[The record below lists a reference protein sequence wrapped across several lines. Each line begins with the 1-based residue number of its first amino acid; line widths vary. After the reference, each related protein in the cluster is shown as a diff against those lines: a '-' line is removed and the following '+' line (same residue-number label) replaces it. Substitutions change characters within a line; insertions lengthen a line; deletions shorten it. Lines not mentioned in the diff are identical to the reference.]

1 MDSLKSY
8 IISKIIKNFLT
19 LFLPFFA
26 LMSAI
31 YIVNISRFSAKIN
44 LSTLDFF
51 TLFSYTLP
59 DILSTAVP
67 LAFFGAV
74 VNSFASLSY
83 NSEMIAI
90 FSLGYSPKKIVK
102 TLLPTTIL
110 LTSALLLLSLIIK
123 PITEQKAEIFKTKK
137 IYEEKLKIL
146 PNKLSQNFANHHI
159 FIEKGNQNSFEN
171 ITLFSKEK
179 DNTTQILLAK
189 NGNIVNTKPQ
199 SYLNLNNGTL
209 YKHQNNSYTIIN
221 FKNLKLYNT
230 QKEYLPTFKTI
241 NNFWKSRKKQMLYH
255 TFIAISPLLLLLLL
269 ISVGIYNNRY
279 ETNLSTLY
287 LFIISIGVYIL
298 ALFIRKNGNFTLVI
312 LFSLILV
319 AISILT
325 FKNRLL
331 KRY

>member
-1 MDSLKSY
+1 MDRLKSY

-59 DILSTAVP
+59 DILSTSIP
-67 LAFFGAV
+67 LAFFGAI
-74 VNSFASLSY
+74 VNTFASLSS
-83 NSEMIAI
+83 NSEITAI
-90 FSLGYSPKKIVK
+90 FALGYSPKKIAK
-102 TLLPTTIL
+102 MLLPTTLL
-110 LTSALLLLSLIIK
+110 LTITLLLLALIIK
-123 PITEQKAEIFKTKK
+123 PITDQKTEIFKSKK

-146 PNKLSQNFANHHI
+146 PNKLSQHFANKHI
-159 FIEKGNQNSFEN
+159 FIERGNQNHFEN

-189 NGNIVNTKPQ
+189 TGNIVNAKPQ

-209 YKHQNNSYTIIN
+209 YKNKDDSYTIIN
-221 FKNLKLYNT
+221 YKNLKLYNT
-230 QKEYLPTFKTI
+230 QKEYLPTFQTI
-241 NNFWKSRKKQMLYH
+241 KNFWKSRKKQMQYH
-255 TFIAISPLLLLLLL
+255 IFIAISPLILLLLL

-279 ETNLSTLY
+279 EKNLSTLY
-287 LFIISIGVYIL
+287 LFAIAIGVYIL
-298 ALFIRKNGNFTLVI
+298 AIFIRKNGNPIFIISFSI
-312 LFSLILV
+312 LIFILSLI
-319 AISILT
+319 I
-325 FKNRLL
+325 FRNRLI